1 MRGDPLYRIGVDV
14 GGTFTDLVAVDDTG
28 QTTLAKVPS
37 TPEDPSIGVLDG
49 LKLLADTLG
58 AELPVLLAETERI
71 VHGTTVATNAL
82 LERKGARVGLM
93 TTEGHRDVIE
103 MREGLKDD
111 RYNLRVPLPE
121 QLVPRKQRVGVRER
135 LRGDGRVEIAL
146 DPVSLDRA
154 LDALKRERIEAVAVC
169 YLHAYRDQ
177 RHELAT
183 KVAIEREL
191 PGVYVSLSSEV
202 LPQIKEYERVSTTVL
217 NAYVGPALSRYL
229 ARLEQRLAEAG
240 YGGPTLIIQSHGG
253 VAPIAESGRLAAGA
267 VLSGPAGGIAGSVYA
282 SRLLDRDPVKS
293 ERFFVTPAEAGV
305 QGHLSSPALGSRFC
319 GNDDLVSSDGTPERS
334 NLIPFDMGGTSTDI
348 SLIVRGQPSRVAGR
362 RVAGHTIALN
372 SLDIASIGAGG
383 GSIAR
388 VDAGGIL
395 HVGPQSAGAVPGPA
409 CYGAGGTAATVTDAN
424 LVLGYLDPVNFL
436 GGRRRLDLSAAETA
450 VDDIAARLAID
461 RLAAARG
468 IHRVVNTT
476 MAEGVRLVS
485 VRRGVDPRHFAL
497 LAFGGASGL
506 HATEIARQ
514 LDLSRVVVPRVAAV
528 LSAWGML
535 TTDLRFEVAR
545 THIGDMR
552 SLDGGAVKRLFEEME
567 AEGIER
573 LRASPGSGSGVG
585 FDGPVR
591 TTRSVDMRYG
601 EQVFEIAVP
610 LDEVDWDAPDP
621 LPQIVERFHRRH
633 EELYTY
639 SLPDQDSVLV
649 NARVAVAGLLSAL
662 PQEPLLAEAPPAV
675 PRKQRGT
682 YLEGWVTCLVY
693 DFEALAPNQTIA
705 GPAIVESPMTTVLLR
720 PGDVARVTALGWLDI
735 ALSPA

>member
-1 MRGDPLYRIGVDV
+1 VRGKPVYRIGIDV
-14 GGTFTDLVAVDDTG
+14 GGTFTDLAAVDDFG
-28 QTTLAKVPS
+28 KASLAKVPS

-49 LKLLADTLG
+49 LKLLAENLG
-58 AELPVLLAETERI
+58 IEPATLLAETERV

-82 LERKGARVGLM
+82 LEHKGAKVGLL

-111 RYNLRVPLPE
+111 RYNLRLPPPE
-121 QLVPRKQRVGVRER
+121 QLVPRKLRLGVRER
-135 LRGDGRVEIAL
+135 LRADGRAEIAL
-146 DPVSLDRA
+146 DPASLDRA
-154 LDALKRERIEAVAVC
+154 LATLKREQVEAVAVC
-169 YLHAYRDQ
+169 YFHAYRDPK
-177 RHELAT
+177 HELAT
-183 KVAIEREL
+183 KAAVEREL
-191 PGVYVSLSSEV
+191 PGVYVSLSAEV
-202 LPQIKEYERVSTTVL
+202 LPQIKEYERVSTTVV

-229 ARLEQRLAEAG
+229 ARLERRLVEAG

-267 VLSGPAGGIAGSVYA
+267 VLSGPAGGIAGSVHA
-282 SRLLDRDPVKS
+282 ARLM
-293 ERFFVTPAEAGV
+293 EE
-305 QGHLSSPALGSRFC
+305 Q
-319 GNDDLVSSDGTPERS
+319 

-348 SLIVRGQPSRVAGR
+348 SLIVEGQPNRATGR
-362 RVAGHTIALN
+362 RVAGHAIALN

-424 LVLGYLDPVNFL
+424 LVLGYLDPGSFL
-436 GGRRRLDLSAAETA
+436 GGRRRLDRSAAETA
-450 VDDIAARLAID
+450 IDGIAARLGID

-485 VRRGVDPRHFAL
+485 VRRGVDPRNFAL

-552 SLDGGAVKRLFEEME
+552 ALDGGAVKRLFEEME
-567 AEGIER
+567 ADGIER
-573 LRASPGSGSGVG
+573 LRAA

-610 LDEVDWDAPDP
+610 LDSVDWTVADP
-621 LPQIVERFHRRH
+621 LPQIVERFHSRH

-639 SLPDQDSVLV
+639 SLPDQETVLV
-649 NARVAVAGLLSAL
+649 NARVAVGGLLSAL
-662 PQEPLLAEAPPAV
+662 PREPLVTEAPPAV
-675 PRKQRGT
+675 PRSERPT
-682 YLEGWVTCLVY
+682 YLEDWVTCPVY
-693 DFEALAPNQTIA
+693 DFEALAPRQTIA
-705 GPAIVESPMTTVLLR
+705 GPAIIESPMTTVLLR
-720 PGDVARVTALGWLDI
+720 PGEMATITPLGWLDI
-735 ALSPA
+735 TLPPRATRMVM

>member
-1 MRGDPLYRIGVDV
+1 MYRIGVDV
-14 GGTFTDLVAVDDTG
+14 GGTFTDLVGVDDFG
-28 QTTLAKVPS
+28 KATLAKVPS
-37 TPEDPSIGVLDG
+37 TPDDPSIAVLDG
-49 LKLLADTLG
+49 L
-58 AELPVLLAETERI
+58 ELLAEMLGTELAALLTETERV

-82 LERKGARVGLM
+82 LEHGGARVGLV

-111 RYNLRVPLPE
+111 RYNLRLPPPE
-121 QLVPRKQRVGVRER
+121 QLVPRKLRLGVRER
-135 LRGDGRVEIAL
+135 LRADGRVETPL
-146 DPVSLDRA
+146 DPVSLERA
-154 LDALKRERIEAVAVC
+154 IEALKREQVEAVAVC
-169 YLHAYRDQ
+169 YLHAYRDP

-183 KVAIEREL
+183 QAAIEREL
-191 PGVYVSLSSEV
+191 PGIYVSRSSEV
-202 LPQIKEYERVSTTVL
+202 LPQIKEYERVSTTVV

-229 ARLEQRLAEAG
+229 VRLERRLAAAG
-240 YGGPTLIIQSHGG
+240 YGGTTLIIQSHGG

-267 VLSGPAGGIAGSVYA
+267 VLSGPAGGISGSVHGA
-282 SRLLDRDPVKS
+282 RLLG
-293 ERFFVTPAEAGV
+293 E
-305 QGHLSSPALGSRFC
+305 H
-319 GNDDLVSSDGTPERS
+319 

-348 SLIVRGQPSRVAGR
+348 SLIVRGQPTLVTGR
-362 RVAGHTIALN
+362 RVAGHAIALN

-424 LVLGYLDPVNFL
+424 LVLGYLDPASFL
-436 GGRRRLDLSAAETA
+436 GGRRLLDRSAAEAA
-450 VDDIAARLAID
+450 VDSIAATLGID

-485 VRRGVDPRHFAL
+485 VRRGVDPRRFAL
-497 LAFGGASGL
+497 LAFGGAAGL

-552 SLDGGAVKRLFEEME
+552 VLDGGAVKRLFEEME
-567 AEGIER
+567 AEGLEW
-573 LRASPGSGSGVG
+573 LRASPRSGSGAG

-591 TTRSVDMRYG
+591 TARSVDMRYG

-610 LDEVDWDAPDP
+610 LDGVDWQAADP
-621 LPQIVERFHRRH
+621 LSQIVERFHRRH

-639 SLPDQDSVLV
+639 SLPDQETVLV
-649 NARVAVAGLLSAL
+649 NARVAVAGILSAL
-662 PQEPLLAEAPPAV
+662 PQEPDAPEGPPAA
-675 PRKQRGT
+675 PRCERRT
-682 YLEGWVTCLVY
+682 YLDDWVTSPVY
-693 DFEALAPNQTIA
+693 DFDALAPRQAIA
-705 GPAIVESPMTTVLLR
+705 GPAIIESPMTTVLLR
-720 PGDVARVTALGWLDI
+720 RGETAAVTPLGWLDI
-735 ALSPA
+735 TLPAAKRL